1 MKRYYIKSDPG
12 MVEYM
17 DILGENNEGYKI
29 RVTRIT
35 NGEERTLNEFMTYRL
50 FDTCLK
56 GKYLYMEKVAGRS
69 SVA

>member
-50 FDTCLK
+50 FDTCLN